1 MPLSGAQRPNSSHG
15 GEGKTE
21 ETVKTVYEE
30 QTKQQEAE
38 INRKGEGRRGDILLS
53 NQLDLYFSPQKCDET
68 HWDVKCPSD

>member
-38 INRKGEGRRGDILLS
+38 INRKGEGRRHFALQPAGSLFFTS
-53 NQLDLYFSPQKCDET
+53 EM
-68 HWDVKCPSD
+68 